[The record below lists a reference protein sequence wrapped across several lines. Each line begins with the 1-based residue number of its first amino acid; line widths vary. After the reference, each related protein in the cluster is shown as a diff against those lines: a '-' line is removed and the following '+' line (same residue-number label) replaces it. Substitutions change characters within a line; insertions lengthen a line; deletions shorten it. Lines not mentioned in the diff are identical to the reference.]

1 MKHVLAGVG
10 LAALIASAAAD
21 SAQAQSARQVRYSG
35 GYGPSWRPVHAPDDF
50 VADQLN
56 RAVIAQLAQTGPA
69 GLDKVAL
76 NPQPLPPRQRR

>member
-1 MKHVLAGVG
+1 MRHLLAGAA
-10 LAALIASAAAD
+10 LAALTAIAMTGSAE
-21 SAQAQSARQVRYSG
+21 ARMRYSG
-35 GYGPSWRPVHAPDDF
+35 GYGPSWGPVHAPDDF